1 VPQYAK
7 GDGRLFVTAKHRP
20 RAWHH
25 RALEN
30 PEVSATLN
38 VATTHTRAVPVSE
51 EEFPDRRAIVP

>member
-1 VPQYAK
+1 LRRAK
-7 GDGRLFVTAKHRP
+7 SAHLRDS
-20 RAWHH
+20 AWHH